1 MPPARKPPERPND
14 ELLRL
19 GGALLALAAAA
30 VAWVTVILLLRDVLG

>member
-1 MPPARKPPERPND
+1 MPAARRRPGDANG

-30 VAWVTVILLLRDVLG
+30 VAWLTVILLLRDVL